1 MELGAEPNGIGL
13 CLSLGLAAVCTV
25 LYITIESNVIGLP
38 LDQVSITVAVNTPLL
53 SQPLYRTAS
62 NSVKNVFVSSGV
74 PASETSQG
82 ELAAF
87 ISYALAF
94 PEGFLCLLDTYDV
107 IR

>member
-1 MELGAEPNGIGL
+1 MSIEIKVFQFDVLNIDKLYTMSAGV
-13 CLSLGLAAVCTV
+13 LSS
-25 LYITIESNVIGLP
+25 ESN
-38 LDQVSITVAVNTPLL
+38 
-53 SQPLYRTAS
+53 
-62 NSVKNVFVSSGV
+62 K
-74 PASETSQG
+74 G